1 MAIKLPFS
9 DMFKLASMAG
19 EYGQLAA
26 ELAPL
31 AEELINYDDPND
43 ADKTTEIEDLQKH
56 IFAAQDN
63 IAEALKDGN
72 ALLSR
77 FRALKA
83 AREAKK

>member
-9 DMFKLASMAG
+9 EIFKLAGQAG
-19 EYGQLAA
+19 EYGKIMA
-26 ELAPL
+26 ELAPI

-43 ADKTTEIEDLQKH
+43 ADKTSEIEDIQRH

-63 IAEALKDGN
+63 MVEAIKDGN

-77 FRALKA
+77 YRELKA
-83 AREAKK
+83 KKEAK